1 MTHFPLNTHATR
13 FDVIG
18 VGNAIVDIL
27 ARVEDAFLAEQGMPK
42 GGMSL
47 IDAARAEALYA
58 ALGQCTE
65 CSGGSVANT
74 VAALASLGART
85 AYLGR
90 VHDDT
95 LGGIFRHDMRASGV
109 MFDVPAAK
117 AGLPTARCFVCV
129 TPDAERTM
137 NTFLGACTEFA
148 PEDVDA
154 AVIADSA
161 LLYLEGYLWDQ
172 PAAKEA
178 IRLSIRAAKEAG
190 RHIAFTLSDTFCV
203 ERHREEF
210 HALLK
215 SDIDILFAN
224 EHEARALAQQE
235 NLVEASQWIAAQ
247 IGLLIVTRGAEGADV
262 WLNGDSFHI
271 PAAPVQ
277 RVVDLTGAGDLFAAG
292 FLYGLTQNGSV
303 HEAALMGHRCAGE
316 IIQQIGA
323 RSQQPLNRLVA

>member
-1 MTHFPLNTHATR
+1 MTHFPLNTQGTR
-13 FDVIG
+13 FDVTG

-27 ARVEDAFLAEQGMPK
+27 ARVDDAFLAEQQMPK

-85 AYLGR
+85 AYMGR

-95 LGGIFRHDMRASGV
+95 LGGIFRHDMRTTGV
-109 MFDVPAAK
+109 SFDVPAAK
-117 AGLPTARCFVCV
+117 TGLPTARCFVCV

-148 PEDVDA
+148 PEDVDE
-154 AVIADSA
+154 AVIAESA

-172 PAAKEA
+172 PAAKEG
-178 IRLSIRAAKEAG
+178 IRKAIRAAKGAG

-210 HALLK
+210 RALLK

-224 EHEARALAQQE
+224 EHEAKALAQQE
-235 NLVEASQWIAAQ
+235 NLAEASKWIASQ
-247 IGLLIVTRGAEGADV
+247 VKLLVVTRGAEGADV
-262 WLNGDSFHI
+262 WLNGDGFHVE
-271 PAAPVQ
+271 AEPVQ

-292 FLYGLTQNGSV
+292 FLYGLSRGESLR
-303 HEAALMGHRCAGE
+303 EAAQMGHRCAGE

-323 RSQQPLNRLVA
+323 RAEQPLNRLVA